1 MRRTC
6 YISFL
11 KVLVI
16 LTVWMANGWCVSAV
30 YGVVPN
36 SLTGM
41 EAIPDA
47 GNMLPGEDARS
58 ESASRTLVVGDR
70 GDFAKIADALSAAID
85 GDTIRI
91 EAGTYREHQLLVD
104 RRVTILGIGRPVI
117 DVEHKGEGIRITA
130 DNVHLE
136 GLEIR
141 NVPTSHSRDHAAIRF
156 DRASGGKVIDNIL
169 DDTFFGI
176 YLARAHDMEVSGNRL
191 RAYHVREAVS
201 ANGIH
206 LWNSNRAV
214 ISDNEIIGHR
224 DGIYLEYVQES
235 GITGNHV
242 EKNIRYGLHFMFSD
256 DCIYRDNRFEDNG
269 AGVAVMYSRRVIM
282 KHNLFVNNWGASS
295 YGLLLKEITDSEI
308 FENEFRGNTIGIRSE
323 GSDRVKKFRNNFL
336 RNGWAIR
343 IMASSMDNHIT
354 ENNFI
359 DNAFDVSTNSRR
371 HSRNNFE
378 ANYWDKYSGYDLSG
392 DGFGDVPYRP
402 VRLFSLI
409 VERNPMA
416 LMLLRSMFVQVLDLT
431 ERVMPTITPEALVDE
446 KPLMRK
452 VAL

>member
-1 MRRTC
+1 MHRRLF
-6 YISFL
+6 ISAWL
-11 KVLVI
+11 IVSVL
-16 LTVWMANGWCVSAV
+16 TAGMAFGISSSAAASAMPSLSPETRMDGQETRS
-30 YGVVPN
+30 YG
-36 SLTGM
+36 TT
-41 EAIPDA
+41 
-47 GNMLPGEDARS
+47 
-58 ESASRTLVVGDR
+58 RTLVVGDR
-70 GDFAKIADALSAAID
+70 GAYASIADALSDAAD

-91 EAGTYREHQLLVD
+91 EAGTYREYALLVD
-104 RRVTILGIGRPVI
+104 RKVTILGVGRPVI
-117 DVEHKGEGIRITA
+117 DVENNGEGLRITA
-130 DNVHLE
+130 DSVHVE

-156 DRASGGKVIDNIL
+156 ERASGGKAIDNIL
-169 DDTFFGI
+169 DNTFFGI
-176 YLARAHDMEVSGNRL
+176 YLARAHDMEIRGNYL
-191 RAYHVREAVS
+191 RAYHTRESIS

-214 ISDNEIIGHR
+214 ISGNEVFGHR

-235 GITGNHV
+235 SIHDNHV

-256 DCIYRDNRFEDNG
+256 DCVYHNNRFEDNG
-269 AGVAVMYSRRVIM
+269 AGVAVMYSRRVKMTSNKFI
-282 KHNLFVNNWGASS
+282 NNWGASS

-308 FENEFRGNTIGIRSE
+308 FENEFSGNTIGIRSE
-323 GSDRVKKFRNNFL
+323 GSDRVKKYRNRFH

-359 DNAFDVSTNSRR
+359 DNAFDVSTNSRQQ
-371 HSRNNFE
+371 SRNTFE
-378 ANYWDKYSGYDLSG
+378 ANYWDKYSGYDLDG
-392 DGFGDVPYRP
+392 DGFGDIPYRP

-416 LMLLRSMFVQVLDLT
+416 LMLLRSMFVQILDLT
-431 ERVMPTITPEALVDE
+431 ERVMPTITPETLVDE